1 MTYATER
8 SMDAGLMSATQDAGW
23 WTWVAATAA
32 GSSVLSFIA
41 GSITKGWSSARA
53 GGESEGEMRVWK
65 IAMENRFADILA
77 QNASIEARINLR
89 LSSLEARK
97 ERIDDLMRDVPSRA
111 EMTEG
116 FERIG
121 RQIEQLSGFVHG
133 RETWNNR
140 AP

>member
-1 MTYATER
+1 MTEITFEMER
-8 SMDAGLMSATQDAGW
+8 ELMSTGQDAGW

-41 GSITKGWSSARA
+41 GSFTRGWAFARSSGAND
-53 GGESEGEMRVWK
+53 GEMRMWK
-65 IAMENRFADILA
+65 SGIESRFADHAA
-77 QNASIEARINLR
+77 QNAAIEARINLR

-97 ERIDDLMRDVPSRA
+97 DRIDDLMRDVPSRA